1 LWFSLLFFNSLLLF
15 TTFRNRRRTIH
26 SILSLVARFSRPV
39 QHITTTFAC
48 LVACP
53 RYYCC
58 FSFLF
63 FSSSSSPL
71 SLVARCSEKKRV
83 QSAQIRARVCV
94 HARPRT
100 RDNKCFSSMFYA
112 CACVCCSSLK
122 SISRPSLYSRV
133 LSLFSSSLHLC
144 LLVCTYAREQF
155 WQKKNWRRNESEKE
169 KRSHMV
175 PRPKFFF
182 LLNRYEYFIQLKREW
197 KKKRRNNYNEHTII
211 I

>member
-1 LWFSLLFFNSLLLF
+1 MPCL
-15 TTFRNRRRTIH
+15 RRTIH

-39 QHITTTFAC
+39 QNITTTFAC

-63 FSSSSSPL
+63 FFSFARRPL
-71 SLVARCSEKKRV
+71 LGEKRV
-83 QSAQIRARVCV
+83 QSAQMRARVCV
-94 HARPRT
+94 HARPRA

-133 LSLFSSSLHLC
+133 LSLFLLLLLSLQPYTHTL
-144 LLVCTYAREQF
+144 ENNF
-155 WQKKNWRRNESEKE
+155 DKKNGEETRVRKRKE
-169 KRSHMV
+169 AIWCQD
-175 PRPKFFF
+175 PIF
-182 LLNRYEYFIQLKREW
+182 LFYSIGTNTSLS
-197 KKKRRNNYNEHTII
+197 
-211 I
+211 